1 MINKAECYALAM
13 QEVKNARHL
22 ALEKADTA
30 RLALLETHPE
40 LARLE
45 KELISLSQKKMQATL
60 HSPGELPALQKEY
73 NGLKEK
79 QATYLTA
86 IGLTETAFEPDFS
99 CSLCQ
104 DTGITPKGTCDCV
117 KKRANEK
124 MLEQLCDQ
132 FPIDDYSF
140 DTFSLDYYEWDEQKK
155 TEEIFNAC
163 KYYAETFSKK
173 SKSLYLLGNTGLGK
187 THLTF
192 AMAKEIVKKGHSVI
206 YCTAQTMISALEKE
220 HFGQTDQP
228 LQEYYLNCDLL
239 ILDDLGTEYLS
250 NVAQSELYNVIN
262 HRILAGTP
270 TIINS
275 NLSPAQIKERYG
287 ERLLSRICGCYQSL
301 HFYGDDIRIKKMKKR
316 VASKKFKKIE
326 NNT

>member
-1 MINKAECYALAM
+1 MINKAECYALAL
-13 QEVKNARHL
+13 QEIKTARHV
-22 ALEKADTA
+22 ALEKAD
-30 RLALLETHPE
+30 ALRVELLGTHPE

-60 HSPGELPALQKEY
+60 HAPETLPALQKEY
-73 NGLKEK
+73 EKLKESQK
-79 QATYLTA
+79 TYLEA
-86 IGLTETAFEPDFS
+86 IGLNETAFEPTFL
-99 CSLCQ
+99 CALCQ
-104 DTGITPKGTCDCV
+104 DTGTTANGTCECV
-117 KKRANEK
+117 KKRTNEK

-132 FPIDDYSF
+132 FPIQDFSF
-140 DTFSLDYYEWDEQKK
+140 ESFSFEYYEGDELKK
-155 TEEIFNAC
+155 IKEIFNAC

-173 SKSLYLLGNTGLGK
+173 SKSLYLLGETGLGK

-192 AMAKEIVKKGHSVI
+192 AMAKEIVKKGYSVI

-220 HFGQTDQP
+220 HFGKTDEP

-262 HRILAGTP
+262 HRILLNLP

-275 NLSPAQIKERYG
+275 NLSPTQLEERYG
-287 ERLLSRICGCYQSL
+287 QRLVSRICGCYQSL
-301 HFYGDDIRIKKMKKR
+301 HFYGDDIRIKKLKKR
-316 VASKKFKKIE
+316 VASKKLKKFE
-326 NNT
+326 NI

>member
-1 MINKAECYALAM
+1 MINKAECYTLAL
-13 QEVKNARHL
+13 QEVKTARHI
-22 ALEKADTA
+22 ALEKAD
-30 RLALLETHPE
+30 ALRIELLNTHPE

-60 HSPGELPALQKEY
+60 HSPHNLPDLQKEY
-73 NGLKEK
+73 DSLKEK
-79 QATYLTA
+79 QKTYLTA
-86 IGLTETAFEPDFS
+86 IGLDESAFEPAF
-99 CSLCQ
+99 LCKVCE
-104 DTGITPKGTCDCV
+104 DTGTTENGTCECV

-124 MLEQLCDQ
+124 MLGQLCDQ
-132 FPIDDYSF
+132 FPIDDFSF
-140 DTFSLDYYEWDEQKK
+140 DTFSFEYYKGDELKK
-155 TEEIFNAC
+155 IKDIFNAC
-163 KYYAETFSKK
+163 KFYAETFSKK
-173 SKSLYLLGNTGLGK
+173 SKSLYLLGDTGLGK

-192 AMAKEIVKKGHSVI
+192 AMAKEIVKKGYSVI

-220 HFGQTDQP
+220 HFGNAQEP

-262 HRILAGTP
+262 HRILLALP

-275 NLSPAQIKERYG
+275 NLSPTQLEERYG
-287 ERLLSRICGCYQSL
+287 ERLVSRICGCYQSL
-301 HFYGDDIRIKKMKKR
+301 HFYGDDIRIKKLKSR

-326 NNT
+326 NI